1 MQLSQKPKTCSE
13 FFSKFLKSTV
23 NFENFQKKMTLIAWI
38 FPKLRTPKNMVR
50 SVSKRSRF

>member
-13 FFSKFLKSTV
+13 FFCKFLKSTV
-23 NFENFQKKMTLIAWI
+23 NFENFQKKMILIAWI

-50 SVSKRSRF
+50 SVSKGSHF

>member
-13 FFSKFLKSTV
+13 FFYKFLKSTV
-23 NFENFQKKMTLIAWI
+23 NFEHFQKKMILIAWI

-50 SVSKRSRF
+50 SVSKTSRF